1 MAKRK
6 NRPNFF
12 SEEEIQ
18 LILNTPPEQLRII
31 AIALG
36 RDLDVIRAKKW
47 NLENKDKVK
56 KSRVRFRSK
65 RKGKTE
71 SKNRWNRWSKLEE
84 ELIMKSNKSDLELS
98 VELGRT
104 ADSIT
109 MKRTRLLNDAK
120 RNRDSEQQ
128 LEGNDGQTEI

>member
-18 LILNTPPEQLRII
+18 LILNTPPEQLRTI

-65 RKGKTE
+65 RKSKTE
-71 SKNRWNRWSKLEE
+71 PKNRWNRWSKLEE
-84 ELIMKSNKSDLELS
+84 ELIMKSNRSDLELS

-120 RNRDSEQQ
+120 RNRDSEQK

>member
-6 NRPNFF
+6 NRPNIF

-18 LILNTPPEQLRII
+18 LILNTPPEQLRTI

-120 RNRDSEQQ
+120 RNRDSEQK

>member
-18 LILNTPPEQLRII
+18 LILNTPPEQLRTI

-120 RNRDSEQQ
+120 RNRDSEQK